1 MTDHPR
7 TAHDTEADSTVGAV
21 VDDLLDDGDID
32 ITSWTDLDGLPD
44 DIDVLA
50 AQAHEI
56 FEHARTWVCQRGGF
70 EPSPVCLLA
79 PLADLMDVFAAGFS
93 EVERFAVGDWASIR
107 EAVVATT
114 ADLKAIDQLVA
125 DWLPVVA

>member
-1 MTDHPR
+1 MSD
-7 TAHDTEADSTVGAV
+7 TADAV
-21 VDDLLDDGDID
+21 IDDLVDDGDID

-56 FEHARTWVCQRGGF
+56 FEHARTWVCQRAGF
-70 EPSPVCLLA
+70 RPSPICLLA
-79 PLADLMDVFAAGFS
+79 PLAELMDVLAAGFT
-93 EVERFAVGDWASIR
+93 EVEERAVADWRSIR
-107 EAVVATT
+107 DAVVATT
-114 ADLKAIDQLVA
+114 ADLKAVDQMVA

>member
-1 MTDHPR
+1 MTDHSP
-7 TAHDTEADSTVGAV
+7 TTDV
-21 VDDLLDDGDID
+21 VDAVLTDLVADGDID
-32 ITSWTDLDGLPD
+32 ITSWTDLDGLPA

-79 PLADLMDVFAAGFS
+79 PLAELMDVFAQGFT
-93 EVERFAVGDWASIR
+93 EVERLAVADWQSIR
-107 EAVVATT
+107 DAVLATT
-114 ADLKAIDQLVA
+114 ADLKAVDQLVA

>member
-1 MTDHPR
+1 MTDP
-7 TAHDTEADSTVGAV
+7 TDVVVAV
-21 VDDLLDDGDID
+21 LTDLVDDGDID

-70 EPSPVCLLA
+70 QPSPICLLS
-79 PLADLMDVFAAGFS
+79 PLADLMDVFANGFG
-93 EVERFAVGDWASIR
+93 EVERVAVADWHSIR
-107 EAVVATT
+107 DAVVATT
-114 ADLKAIDQLVA
+114 ADLKAVDQLVA

>member
-1 MTDHPR
+1 MTD
-7 TAHDTEADSTVGAV
+7 TTDAV
-21 VDDLLDDGDID
+21 VAAVTDLVDDGDID

-70 EPSPVCLLA
+70 EPSPICLLA
-79 PLADLMDVFAAGFS
+79 PLADLMDVFANGFG
-93 EVERFAVGDWASIR
+93 EVEQVAVADWQSIR
-107 EAVVATT
+107 DAVVATT
-114 ADLKAIDQLVA
+114 ADLKAVDQMVA

>member
-1 MTDHPR
+1 MTDHP
-7 TAHDTEADSTVGAV
+7 TAA
-21 VDDLLDDGDID
+21 DLLADGDID

-50 AQAHEI
+50 AQVHEI
-56 FEHARTWVCQRGGF
+56 FEHARTWVCQRSGF

-79 PLADLMDVFAAGFS
+79 PLADLMDVFARGFT
-93 EVERFAVGDWASIR
+93 EVEQVAVRDWGSIR
-107 EAVVATT
+107 DAVVATT

>member
-1 MTDHPR
+1 MTDHSP
-7 TAHDTEADSTVGAV
+7 TTDV
-21 VDDLLDDGDID
+21 VDAVLTDLVADGDID
-32 ITSWTDLDGLPD
+32 ITSWTDLDGLPA

-79 PLADLMDVFAAGFS
+79 PLAELMDVFAQGFT
-93 EVERFAVGDWASIR
+93 EVERLAVADWQSIR
-107 EAVVATT
+107 DAVLATT
-114 ADLKAIDQLVA
+114 ADLKAVDQMVA

>member
-1 MTDHPR
+1 MTETSPTTD
-7 TAHDTEADSTVGAV
+7 AVGAV
-21 VDDLLDDGDID
+21 LDDLLADGDID
-32 ITSWTDLDGLPD
+32 IASWTDLDGLPAD
-44 DIDVLA
+44 VDVLA

-79 PLADLMDVFAAGFS
+79 PLADLMDLFAQGFT
-93 EVERFAVGDWASIR
+93 EVERIAVADWQSIR
-107 EAVVATT
+107 DAVAAAS
-114 ADLKAIDQLVA
+114 ADLKAVDQLVA